1 MYSKWT
7 EQKYLLSKCS
17 SSKLL
22 TKVFHILKVCHFK
35 THVVHIEPWNPK
47 FVSAKKS
54 VGKTEKGRN
63 QENLQRVAGWQDQIW
78 KGVNARDR
86 VEYCWICECGGLEKN

>member
-1 MYSKWT
+1 M
-7 EQKYLLSKCS
+7 LC
-17 SSKLL
+17 
-22 TKVFHILKVCHFK
+22 ILNLEIPNLCQQRNQW
-35 THVVHIEPWNPK
+35 ERL
-47 FVSAKKS
+47 
-54 VGKTEKGRN
+54 GRDRN